1 MTYMPSMGNYA
12 ANQITT
18 GAAGAGGGLGGLLA
32 GLGPMALPLLIS
44 FGPAIFSKVMDQIR
58 GNPQQRLR
66 DEIAKLQSPE
76 NIAALTNKYYQTAM
90 AGPAY
95 QGALGSIASGANQTA
110 GNLAQSLG
118 ARGIGTTGTGAIL
131 SSLTPS
137 IVGSQQAAL
146 RTKAYESSQQQAMD
160 EIKAR
165 ISALTGT
172 QGPSQTQQYL
182 GAGLSA
188 ISPYL
193 QQFLG
198 SKYPDIFGPKETKP
212 SGAEHGKEGVGA
224 GTSTASLWSPY
235 GMRRNSSGGYDEY
248 LNPEWRSRYG
258 SNYVGMNG

>member
-1 MTYMPSMGNYA
+1 MAGYIAPTLEEQFGV
-12 ANQITT
+12 T
-18 GAAGAGGGLGGLLA
+18 GMLGKAPGAIPALSGGGLGGLLA
-32 GLGPMALPLLIS
+32 GLGPMAIPLLAS
-44 FGPAIFSKVMDQIR
+44 FAPAIFSKLFG
-58 GNPQQRLR
+58 GNPQQNLR
-66 DEIAKLQSPE
+66 DQIAKLQSPE
-76 NIAALTNKYYQTAM
+76 NIAALANKYYQTAM

-182 GAGLSA
+182 GAGFSSA
-188 ISPYL
+188 LKYLDPYL
-193 QQFLG
+193 MH
-198 SKYPDIFGPKETKP
+198 KYPEVFGNMNTGQNTGTQM
-212 SGAEHGKEGVGA
+212 GAEGV
-224 GTSTASLWSPY
+224 
-235 GMRRNSSGGYDEY
+235 RR
-248 LNPEWRSRYG
+248 
-258 SNYVGMNG
+258 

>member
-1 MTYMPSMGNYA
+1 MAVDYNIGGVPVTPGYTMPTS
-12 ANQITT
+12 QIPVLEKV
-18 GAAGAGGGLGGLLA
+18 GGLSKLLS

-44 FGPAIFSKVMDQIR
+44 FGPALISKLFG
-58 GNPQQRLR
+58 GNPQQNLR
-66 DEIAKLQSPE
+66 DQIAKLQSPE
-76 NIAALTNKYYQTAM
+76 NIAALANKYYQTAM

-188 ISPYL
+188 FSPYL
-193 QQFLG
+193 QQFLKN
-198 SKYPDIFGPKETKP
+198 KYPGTFGDMNTGQNTGIQM
-212 SGAEHGKEGVGA
+212 GAEGV
-224 GTSTASLWSPY
+224 
-235 GMRRNSSGGYDEY
+235 RR
-248 LNPEWRSRYG
+248 
-258 SNYVGMNG
+258 

>member
-1 MTYMPSMGNYA
+1 MGLIPMQA
-12 ANQITT
+12 AQNAFT
-18 GAAGAGGGLGGLLA
+18 GASRSMAGSLLGMPAFGGGASAGLMA
-32 GLGPMALPLLIS
+32 ALGPMAMPLLMSFLPSIIS
-44 FGPAIFSKVMDQIR
+44 SLSPDPKKKMLEEVNR
-58 GNPQQRLR
+58 
-66 DEIAKLQSPE
+66 LQSHE
-76 NIAALTNKYYQTAM
+76 NIAALANKYYQTAM

-146 RTKAYESSQQQAMD
+146 RAKAYESSQQQAMD

-182 GAGLSA
+182 GAGMSA
-188 ISPYL
+188 FSPYL
-193 QQFLG
+193 QQFLKT
-198 SKYPDIFGPKETKP
+198 KYPGTFGDMNTGQNTGTQM
-212 SGAEHGKEGVGA
+212 GAEGV
-224 GTSTASLWSPY
+224 
-235 GMRRNSSGGYDEY
+235 RR
-248 LNPEWRSRYG
+248 
-258 SNYVGMNG
+258 